1 MYVAMNVTGLY
12 VIVPASVLTV
22 ISGIV
27 QSLGTQWGL
36 WRHRWVATKLV
47 LGMLATIALLL
58 HQFTAV
64 SSAGHHAQHGM
75 DARPFGV

>member
-1 MYVAMNVTGLY
+1 M
-12 VIVPASVLTV
+12 IVPASVLTV

-47 LGMLATIALLL
+47 LGMLATPLFIATIALLL
-58 HQFTAV
+58 NA
-64 SSAGHHAQHGM
+64 SAST
-75 DARPFGV
+75 